1 MSCMRSKSAETACN
15 PSRSI
20 CSAGVEWDV
29 IWAVALGALVMI
41 AEKHKG
47 FFSLEWDEVIKDS

>member
-1 MSCMRSKSAETACN
+1 
-15 PSRSI
+15 
-20 CSAGVEWDV
+20 VEWDV